1 MSVPWTAYARAGMAH
16 TESLVDSL
24 NKRAQAVLNSDN
36 NNAQVAIN
44 EANRDAQNTLSAS
57 YAALQNFYRSYQNQ
71 MQGKQFDMARDEQ
84 ALEFAAQIDKLYAG
98 NLAQQE
104 KGATMVGAVNAFAG
118 ANGIGGGSLAVIAQ
132 NQELQ
137 NAMYDT
143 EVTGNTQ
150 YMKSALLKGV
160 DSASLKQAIG
170 TDFSTTLAS
179 INRIQSGHFT
189 DASMDSMGAISMWS
203 AADFA
208 AAKSF
213 FGRGGGMSGMLN
225 NGGGS
230 SGAAGGIMDF
240 FGGIFGGAK

>member
-1 MSVPWTAYARAGMAH
+1 MSVPWTSIVRAGMAH

-24 NKRAQAVLNSDN
+24 NNRAQAVLNSDN
-36 NNAQVAIN
+36 NNAQLAIN
-44 EANRDAQNTLSAS
+44 EANRDAQNTLSAA
-57 YAALQNFYRSYQNQ
+57 YASLQNFYRSYQNQ

-84 ALEFAAQIDKLYAG
+84 ALEFAAQIDKLYSG

-143 EVTGNTQ
+143 EVTGNAQ

-160 DSASLKQAIG
+160 DSASLKQALG
-170 TDFSTTLAS
+170 TDFSTTVAN

-189 DASMDSMGAISMWS
+189 NASVDTKGVISMWL

-208 AAKSF
+208 AGKSLVNDAQAGAF
-213 FGRGGGMSGMLN
+213 N
-225 NGGGS
+225 QGGS
-230 SGAAGGIMDF
+230 GGLGGSGDSGGIMNF
-240 FGGIFGGAK
+240 FSNLF

>member
-1 MSVPWTAYARAGMAH
+1 MSVPWTAYVRAGMAH

-24 NKRAQAVLNSDN
+24 NKRTQAVLNSDN

-44 EANRDAQNTLSAS
+44 EANREAQNTLSAS

-84 ALEFAAQIDKLYAG
+84 ALEFAAQIDKLYSG

-179 INRIQSGHFT
+179 INKIQSGHFT

-203 AADFA
+203 AAEFA
-208 AAKSF
+208 SAKSLVNDAQAGAF
-213 FGRGGGMSGMLN
+213 N
-225 NGGGS
+225 QGGS
-230 SGAAGGIMDF
+230 GGLGGSGDSGGIMNF
-240 FGGIFGGAK
+240 FSNLF